1 MKWFVPDNEEI
12 LAKGGV
18 GLWSRFTGSNFLL
31 MCGIFANFVAHTE
44 GECVMKRFGL
54 KKLYIYIIK
63 SFIPLLLGG
72 FAVSLFVV
80 VMQFLWQSIGDL
92 VGKGVDGGVLLKLL
106 FFASMT
112 MVPLALTLGVLVA
125 SLMTFGNLGDRMELL
140 AMKAAGIP
148 LWKIFKP
155 VFYFIISL
163 AIGLFVFQNDWMIT
177 SQVKFWQYYFSIRN
191 KSPELAIPEGSF
203 YRDLQN
209 YSIYV
214 ERKDSKAKMM
224 YGMMLYDYSSGFENS
239 MVVVADSGRLYST
252 IDGKELILELY
263 HGESFQN
270 LNKSDE
276 INSSSA
282 DRPFLRERFS
292 FKEIHIPFNNDLSMI
307 DESVLSSQFVGK
319 NVVQLKQYTDSLQ
332 VGIDSISQINRRV
345 LLQTNTYVQTLE
357 RAERVPTVESVARE
371 VRSSRMTR
379 AEEEE
384 GPLIVEPDAPN
395 EFAQLP
401 QEQKPTYSMVGK
413 LDRVGASVA
422 SSIYDIAITRVS
434 NLQND
439 TFFSIEEQREKADLK
454 RKNEAE
460 YWRKFTYPVAC
471 IAFFLIGAPLG
482 ALIRKGGMG
491 VPFLVA
497 ISFFIVFYI
506 LETTGIKM
514 VREGTMVN
522 WFGMWLPNI
531 VLIPVGLGLGLLATK
546 DSNRFSFDKIA
557 LFFKRYILAGT
568 KRVVAYREV
577 SMQTIDYPLSKRTID
592 ALEAMVAAQK
602 DKGVVGYVRFFM
614 DDQYFAERREL
625 QESFE
630 DFVWDISHS
639 RDYLLVDHLNGYPY
653 LGDLMRAWRA
663 DDRRINKLL
672 MYLFPVG
679 LVCYLVYIFRNKR
692 YIVALNKITHTSGII
707 RADIDRIEEEYK
719 S

>member
-1 MKWFVPDNEEI
+1 MK
-12 LAKGGV
+12 
-18 GLWSRFTGSNFLL
+18 
-31 MCGIFANFVAHTE
+31 GI
-44 GECVMKRFGL
+44 GL
-54 KKLYIYIIK
+54 KKLYIYILK
-63 SFIPLLLGG
+63 NFFPLLLGG

-92 VGKGVDGGVLLKLL
+92 VGKGVDGDVLLKLL

-112 MVPLALTLGVLVA
+112 MVPLALTLGILVA

-155 VFYFIISL
+155 VFYFVISL
-163 AIGLFVFQNDWMIT
+163 AIGLFIFQNDWMIT

-203 YRDLQN
+203 FRDLQN

-214 ERKDSKAKMM
+214 ERKDNKAKMM
-224 YGMMLYDYSSGFENS
+224 YGIMLYDYSNGFNNS

-252 IDGKELILELY
+252 MDGKELILELY
-263 HGESFQN
+263 YGESFQN
-270 LNKSDE
+270 LRKSEDSYY
-276 INSSSA
+276 NSA
-282 DRPFLRERFS
+282 DRPFIRERFS
-292 FKEIHIPFNNDLSMI
+292 FKELHIPFNNDLNMM

-319 NVVQLKQYTDSLQ
+319 NVVELKQYTDSLQ
-332 VGIDSISQINRRV
+332 VEIDSISQINRHT
-345 LLQTNTYVQTLE
+345 LLQTNTYVLTLS
-357 RAERVPTVESVARE
+357 RGNRVPTLESVARAAQPSK
-371 VRSSRMTR
+371 VIS
-379 AEEEE
+379 AEAQEEQ
-384 GPLIVEPDAPN
+384 IVVDPNAPN
-395 EFAQLP
+395 VFAELP
-401 QEQKPTYSMVGK
+401 QEEKERHTMVGK
-413 LDRVGASVA
+413 LDKVGASVA
-422 SSIYDIAITRVS
+422 SGIYDRALTRIA

-439 TFFSIEEQREKADLK
+439 NYFSVEDQREKADLK

-497 ISFFIVFYI
+497 ISFFIIFYI

-514 VREGTMVN
+514 VREGTLVN

-546 DSNRFSFDKIA
+546 DTNRFSFDKIV
-557 LFFKRYILAGT
+557 LFFRRYILAGT
-568 KRVVAYREV
+568 KRTVAYREV
-577 SMQTIDYPLSKRTID
+577 SMQTVDYASSRQNVEILK
-592 ALEAMVAAQK
+592 EMVAKQREK
-602 DKGVVGYVRFFM
+602 RVVGYVGFFLNEE
-614 DDQYFAERREL
+614 YFGERQGLLL
-625 QESFE
+625 QLESL
-630 DFVWDISHS
+630 VGHLSHS
-639 RDYLLVDHLNGYPY
+639 RDYLLVDHLNGYPD
-653 LGDLMRAWRA
+653 LVDLMRAWRSG
-663 DDRRINKLL
+663 DKRINRAL

-679 LVCYLVYIFRNKR
+679 LICYLVYILRNKR
-692 YIVALNKITHTSGII
+692 YIVALNKITHTSGVIL
-707 RADIDRIEEEYK
+707 ADIGRIEEEYK